1 MWGVDAQARIQNA
14 NILLVNLR
22 GLANEIAKN
31 LVLAGVGSLTVLDN
45 AIATE
50 ADLGA
55 QFFLQ
60 EDENPVG
67 KNRAEAARPNIQK
80 LNPRVRVHIDT
91 EGVTT
96 KVPSYFAAF
105 DVVIATDLDPTA
117 FNLINI
123 ATRLNKKPFYA
134 AGTHGMYGFIFS
146 DLIQH
151 TYVIER
157 DQGNVTTEPRQE
169 TRTRTIVDVK
179 TRKEGTKSIESVTKL
194 ELYSTW
200 FLSSDVASLPEEY
213 TKSKRRLRA
222 VNPTLSCLRALWEF
236 CQLNGG
242 RLPSNREDLKL
253 FTQIATQKHKAL
265 SLPSETLSS
274 EFLRSFLQN
283 LGSEIAPVTA
293 ILGGQL
299 AQDVINVLGR
309 KQQPIQ
315 NMVIFDGNAME
326 AAMYPLH
333 PMDALGADQLSVDT
347 SPMPHSND
355 SVSMMQPGMDGTM
368 NGMDNMNGMM
378 GIPMLNDPNAGMGFT
393 NPVMMAPN
401 MYGGDMSM
409 TGQMIDTTAFPA
421 GVPDVSQQQ
430 AQAVPVAQAPTPV
443 QAPTEKTSGTA
454 ASSAVPE
461 APPASS
467 EPASDAKI
475 EAENKSS

>member
-1 MWGVDAQARIQNA
+1 
-14 NILLVNLR
+14 
-22 GLANEIAKN
+22 
-31 LVLAGVGSLTVLDN
+31 
-45 AIATE
+45 
-50 ADLGA
+50 
-55 QFFLQ
+55 
-60 EDENPVG
+60 
-67 KNRAEAARPNIQK
+67 
-80 LNPRVRVHIDT
+80 
-91 EGVTT
+91 
-96 KVPSYFAAF
+96 
-105 DVVIATDLDPTA
+105 VVIATDLDPTA

-157 DQGNVTTEPRQE
+157 DQGNVTTEPKQE

-179 TRKEGTKSIESVTKL
+179 TRKEGPKSIESVTKL

-200 FLSSDVASLPEEY
+200 FLSSDVANLPEEY

-347 SPMPHSND
+347 STMPHSSD
-355 SVSMMQPGMDGTM
+355 GVSMMQPGMDGTM
-368 NGMDNMNGMM
+368 NGTMSGTMNGMENMNGMM
-378 GIPMLNDPNAGMGFT
+378 GMPMLSDPNVGMGFT

-409 TGQMIDTTAFPA
+409 TGQMIDPTAFPA
-421 GVPDVSQQQ
+421 GVPDVNQQQ
-430 AQAVPVAQAPTPV
+430 GQAAPVAQAPTPV
-443 QAPTEKTSGTA
+443 LAPTENKTSGA
-454 ASSAVPE
+454 AGSSAAPE

-467 EPASDAKI
+467 EPAKDAKI